1 VLLRQHL
8 LAYRIAESMGGNG
21 QQDVLLH
28 WAAAKI
34 NASPAVPDFALK
46 EALAAKMSK
55 LERPKYA
62 RLAAHAQ
69 VYEVQLPV
77 EWCCDCACWNRCLQ
91 ICAAVL

>member
-1 VLLRQHL
+1 LLSLITCRLVLLRQHL
-8 LAYRIAESMGGNG
+8 LAYRIAESMGGTG
-21 QQDVLLH
+21 QQEVLLH

-34 NASPAVPDFALK
+34 SASPAVPDFALK

-69 VYEVQLPV
+69 V
-77 EWCCDCACWNRCLQ
+77 
-91 ICAAVL
+91 